1 MDLQYNTFLHDRY
14 RIENQLGKGG
24 MGAVYLALDTVLQTK
39 VAVKVNQNPRREG
52 REQFLQEARL
62 LAGLRHPN
70 LPRVID
76 YFVIEDSQYLV
87 MDFIPGDDLGTIVKR
102 DGQQDVNKVIQWA
115 KQLGDALNYLH
126 TQEPPVI
133 HRDIK
138 PGNIKITPRGEVV
151 LVDFGIAKSSE
162 VTQETSTGA
171 RGLTPGYSPPEQ
183 YGSGRTGHYSDQFG
197 LASTLYNVLT
207 NEKPVDAVERLLGH
221 ATLKPIHELNP
232 NVPLEVEKVIEK
244 ALSIKPDDRYPSV
257 IDFVH
262 ALISSN
268 KSTVNETKISSE
280 GIPQGNNTQLAS
292 SADSTRVI
300 GGSAGSQPPLS
311 TPISGPVS
319 TPVSGPRSTPVSGPY
334 STPISGP
341 ISGSYSTPI
350 SGPVSSPISQPQPKQ
365 KSKLIW
371 VLVAVFIIGAIALVS
386 GVWFLA
392 NKFLSGKGNP
402 PIATSHVVL
411 FTETSM
417 AVVVPSELPTKT
429 SITEPTLTLTLAPE
443 PTETIEPTATEI
455 PEPTI
460 TPTEALPAIGRDGIV
475 AYVSNSGDG
484 TTFQL
489 WTMKVYQ
496 QPDGSLIAGD
506 QKQLTNN
513 PGNKSYPN
521 WSPDG
526 SKIVFSAETG
536 DTVNKIDL
544 YTINADGSEI
554 SNILA
559 LPGNETE
566 AAWSPD
572 GEWIAFTTDNRT
584 DGIKQIMIVKPDGT
598 GLRRLSTDKQ
608 EYSPEWSPKMDRL
621 VYVLPSSSLRYL
633 WMRDPQNDFIDLDR
647 DMFFMRITYISD
659 PAWSPNGEW
668 IAYTNLQGRIQDIY
682 LTRVQSFGMEVKRL
696 TNTTFDSYPAWSPD
710 SAWILFQS
718 NRDNNMEIYI
728 MDIKGQKQTNLTN
741 SPNSAEMQPAWQG
754 K

>member
-1 MDLQYNTFLHDRY
+1 M
-14 RIENQLGKGG
+14 
-24 MGAVYLALDTVLQTK
+24 
-39 VAVKVNQNPRREG
+39 
-52 REQFLQEARL
+52 
-62 LAGLRHPN
+62 
-70 LPRVID
+70 
-76 YFVIEDSQYLV
+76 
-87 MDFIPGDDLGTIVKR
+87 
-102 DGQQDVNKVIQWA
+102 
-115 KQLGDALNYLH
+115 GDALNYLH
-126 TQEPPVI
+126 TQKPPVI

-232 NVPLEVEKVIEK
+232 NIPLEVEKVIEK

-268 KSTVNETKISSE
+268 KSTENETNISSE
-280 GIPQGNNTQLAS
+280 GLPQENNTQLAS

-300 GGSAGSQPPLS
+300 GGAAGSQPPLS

-350 SGPVSSPISQPQPKQ
+350 SGPVSQPQPKQ

-371 VLVAVFIIGAIALVS
+371 VLVAVFIIGAISLVS

-402 PIATSHVVL
+402 PIATSNVVL

-417 AVVVPSELPTKT
+417 AVVVPSELPTET
-429 SITEPTLTLTLAPE
+429 STPEPTLTLTLALE

-455 PEPTI
+455 PEPSI

-572 GEWIAFTTDNRT
+572 GQWIAFTTDNRT

-728 MDIKGQKQTNLTN
+728 MDIKGQNQTNLTN

>member
-207 NEKPVDAVERLLGH
+207 NEKPVDAVERLLGY

-728 MDIKGQKQTNLTN
+728 MDIKGQNQTNLTN